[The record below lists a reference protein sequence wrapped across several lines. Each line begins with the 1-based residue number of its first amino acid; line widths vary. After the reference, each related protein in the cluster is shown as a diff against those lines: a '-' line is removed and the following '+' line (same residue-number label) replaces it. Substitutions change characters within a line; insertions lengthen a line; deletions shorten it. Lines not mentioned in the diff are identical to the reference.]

1 MELIENKNVW
11 FEKTSHSYTNQDGEL
26 LIGLTSLMAKH
37 GLGADYSGIPAERL
51 KQAATEGTAI
61 HEYLQGI
68 DEGTEVFA
76 DSLADEYLE
85 AIRER
90 GIRHLCSELLVSDNK
105 IVATFIDKVYET
117 GIPNTVDLAD
127 VKTTYDYHRRAL
139 EWQLGV
145 DKVLFEAQNLGVK
158 VRDVFC
164 IHIDKKARKLK
175 GIIPVNPVSRE
186 EVLALLECERKGL
199 IYVDEN
205 NVPDISDALQP
216 DEAYDLVNNA
226 GKIAELENT
235 IKVLKETSEKVRDK
249 LLDYMEK
256 NNLESVSFPG
266 GSFKRK
272 AAYTTT
278 RIDSDALKKLF
289 PSVYERVQKT
299 SKVRA
304 SLTYKP
310 NNQ

>member
-1 MELIENKNVW
+1 MV
-11 FEKTSHSYTNQDGEL
+11 
-26 LIGLTSLMAKH
+26 
-37 GLGADYSGIPAERL
+37 
-51 KQAATEGTAI
+51 
-61 HEYLQGI
+61 
-68 DEGTEVFA
+68 
-76 DSLADEYLE
+76 
-85 AIRER
+85 
-90 GIRHLCSELLVSDNK
+90 
-105 IVATFIDKVYET
+105 
-117 GIPNTVDLAD
+117 
-127 VKTTYDYHRRAL
+127 
-139 EWQLGV
+139 
-145 DKVLFEAQNLGVK
+145 
-158 VRDVFC
+158 
-164 IHIDKKARKLK
+164 
-175 GIIPVNPVSRE
+175 
-186 EVLALLECERKGL
+186 ALLDCERKGL
-199 IYVDEN
+199 IYIDEN

-235 IKVLKETSEKVRDK
+235 IKVLKETSERVRDK

-289 PSVYERVQKT
+289 PSVYTRVVKT

>member
-1 MELIENKNVW
+1 MELKHSDRIW
-11 FEKTSHSYTNQDGEL
+11 FNEEQHAYLLDDEKMLCGVTTL
-26 LIGLTSLMAKH
+26 LKKH
-37 GLGADYSGIPAERL
+37 NLGADYTNIPEATLLKAAEIGHELHKEIQDYLAGISIFSTDLTDDVKQLNLKFVEAESIVSDFDMIASAIDL
-51 KQAATEGTAI
+51 VCEGSAPDKAILIDIKSTEKMHRRMLDFQLGI
-61 HEYLQGI
+61 YRYLFERMNPEI
-68 DEGTEVFA
+68 KVEG
-76 DSLADEYLE
+76 LY
-85 AIRER
+85 
-90 GIRHLCSELLVSDNK
+90 CLLV
-105 IVATFIDKVYET
+105 DKH
-117 GIPNTVDLAD
+117 
-127 VKTTYDYHRRAL
+127 KRRM
-139 EWQLGV
+139 
-145 DKVLFEAQNLGVK
+145 
-158 VRDVFC
+158 
-164 IHIDKKARKLK
+164 K
-175 GIIPVNPVSRE
+175 GFYPVNGVSAE
-186 EVLALLECERKGL
+186 EVEALLDCERKGL

-235 IKVLKETSEKVRDK
+235 IKALKETSEKVRDK